1 MFTQTWKKYLP
12 VIVILLKRSAGGA
25 QTLNMNHTDF
35 ERAAGGRKIKYSFSQ
50 LQLKNGRINT
60 AVKQLPLAKEF
71 AVLLQE
77 DELTRKLLPGQ
88 NFEFSMSND
97 FLLTIKNNTP
107 VSETGSET
115 ETEGINEITADQT
128 TAETVESA

>member
-12 VIVILLKRSAGGA
+12 VIVILLKRSASGA

-50 LQLKNGRINT
+50 LQLNNGRINT

-107 VSETGSET
+107 VSEAET
-115 ETEGINEITADQT
+115 EETNEITADEA

>member
-12 VIVILLKRSAGGA
+12 VIVILLKRSATGV
-25 QTLNMNHTDF
+25 QTLSMNHTDF

-50 LQLKNGRINT
+50 LQLNNGRINT
-60 AVKQLPLAKEF
+60 AVKQAPLAKEF

-77 DELTRKLLPGQ
+77 DELTRRLLVGQ
-88 NFEFSMSND
+88 YFEFSMNND
-97 FLLTIKNNTP
+97 FQLTIKNNTP
-107 VSETGSET
+107 APEENSEAEPG
-115 ETEGINEITADQT
+115 EGDEITADET

>member
-12 VIVILLKRSAGGA
+12 VIAILLKRSSASV

-50 LQLKNGRINT
+50 LQLNKGRINT
-60 AVKQLPLAKEF
+60 AVKQAPLAKEL

-77 DELTRKLLPGQ
+77 DELTRKLLIDQ
-88 NFEFSMSND
+88 HFEFSLSND
-97 FLLTIKNNTP
+97 FLLTIRNNTP
-107 VSETGSET
+107 LPEASSET
-115 ETEGINEITADQT
+115 ETAEAIPEGEASVETA
-128 TAETVESA
+128 